1 MAKFVDAADVTRR
14 AADVRGDAV
23 GRRVMRVLAL
33 GLLIAFCDSL
43 GSNVE
48 AAKAKP
54 KKGKSTAA
62 DPCLIVQF
70 LRVQRSNFKLILQ
83 VTYGL
88 K

>member
-54 KKGKSTAA
+54 KKGKSTA
-62 DPCLIVQF
+62 DPCLKPSF
-70 LRVQRSNFKLILQ
+70 YAFNGPTSNSYYK
-83 VTYGL
+83 
-88 K
+88 